1 VTEERGAVVTELLY
15 RSPEA
20 EVWLGDCLDPES
32 VATVM
37 GGRTADAL
45 IVDAPY
51 SERTHGGHAAGRITA
66 ERAGAS
72 PVRSRTNP
80 REAAYAR
87 RCAARGKSRRDLTY
101 QSWTPS
107 DVELFVDL
115 WSPFT
120 AGWIAS
126 LTDHDLWTHWASS
139 CDVNGRLTFQPLPF
153 VETGSRVRMAGDG
166 PSSWTCWLMVAR
178 PRTAAMARWGTLP
191 GAYVVPGERAF
202 NSAAGS
208 DRIVGGKPLSGMLAI
223 VGDYS
228 RHGDLVVDPCCG
240 AGTTGVAAR
249 TLGRRF
255 IGIDSNREH
264 AEIAVRRISEA
275 REQITIPEAAPR
287 EEHQTTMFAT
297 DGGE

>member
-1 VTEERGAVVTELLY
+1 MTELLY
-15 RSPEA
+15 RSPDSSA

-32 VATVM
+32 VAAIM
-37 GGRTADAL
+37 GERKADAL

-51 SERTHGGHAAGRITA
+51 SEKTHGGHKTGRLTAAQLARYAARDTSASRTRERSYAARHGAAG
-66 ERAGAS
+66 EH
-72 PVRSRTNP
+72 
-80 REAAYAR
+80 
-87 RCAARGKSRRDLTY
+87 RRDIVYSPWSAT
-101 QSWTPS
+101 
-107 DVELFVDL
+107 DVETFVDL
-115 WSPFT
+115 WSPRT
-120 AGWIAS
+120 SGWLAS
-126 LTDHDLWTHWASS
+126 LTDHELFPHWSSS
-139 CDVNGRLTFQPLPF
+139 CSVNGRLTFPPLPV

-178 PRTAAMARWGTLP
+178 PRTADMARWGTLP
-191 GAYVVPGERAF
+191 GAYVIPGERAF

-208 DRIVGGKPLSGMLAI
+208 DRIVGGKPISGMLAI

-275 REQITIPEAAPR
+275 REQITMPESAPR
-287 EEHQTTMFAT
+287 EEHQTTMFPAEC
-297 DGGE
+297 GAKGE